1 MNYNIAIYL
10 LLVCL
15 TTFPLI
21 ISLPLAL
28 SSMVV
33 TKSALAIHP
42 RCTARPKDHTL
53 LIEYITQLF
62 RTSLNVKGVPTP
74 PQIEL

>member
-1 MNYNIAIYL
+1 M
-10 LLVCL
+10 CL
-15 TTFPLI
+15 ITFLLI

-33 TKSALAIHP
+33 TKSALAIRP
-42 RCTARPKDHTL
+42 RYTARPKDHMHAL